1 MADWRCAAWC
11 DACTTATYAFERV
24 RVVDGLLAVVLW
36 EGAHQ
41 RLVAGVRVVVIEQL
55 PVQQRAQ
62 LLAAVALVDA
72 LRRSGRSVRQA
83 SQAGHRHTHTHTHTH
98 LPPVELAE
106 LKHLRRQLLDR
117 LARRLEAAV
126 HDVHAV
132 DAWQR

>member
-72 LRRSGRSVRQA
+72 LRHSVGVEQPDWHVAVGERKPKGR
-83 SQAGHRHTHTHTHTH
+83 
-98 LPPVELAE
+98 
-106 LKHLRRQLLDR
+106 
-117 LARRLEAAV
+117 
-126 HDVHAV
+126 
-132 DAWQR
+132 